1 METSTSRIEPHVWR
15 IAAVVVIGAILSIL
29 DTTIVNVALD
39 TLSRDLHS
47 PLADIQWVATG
58 YMLALAAVIPVSGW
72 AAGRF
77 GAKRLWVASVV
88 LFTLGS
94 ALSGLAWST
103 ETLVIFRVLQG
114 IGGGMIMPVGT
125 MMLTRAAG
133 PARLGRIMSIIG
145 MPMILAPIFGP
156 TLGGLIIDHLDWRW
170 IFYVNVP
177 VGIVAVAMGMRL
189 LPNVEEGVFRTKLD
203 RVGLALLA
211 LGVPLFVYGLAEIGQ
226 SGGLA
231 APQAYGPLLAGAVL
245 VAAFVA
251 HALRVDQPLLNVRL
265 FRSASFS
272 AAAVTTFVLGA
283 CLFGAMIIMPLY
295 FQLVRGEDAVT
306 TGLLLIPQGVGAA
319 IAMPL
324 AGRFSDRV
332 GGGRVA
338 LAGLAVTLVTTL
350 PFIALQ
356 ADTSYLLISAAMIG
370 RGLGIGLTM
379 MPAMTAAY
387 SRLRPEDI
395 AHATPQ
401 LNVLQR
407 VGGSIGT
414 ALLTVVLQHGLTT
427 RAHARRRRPRLRPDL
442 RVGPGPHRRRRDPRV
457 RARPLGDRRAR
468 EHAPGRCPRRGGGLG
483 WRPCRP
489 PARTS
494 PSSCARPCRPS
505 PRHSGACADATPRPA
520 ARASPSS
527 SCCAG
532 WPRSTSA
539 PASRLAADADLS
551 PASAT
556 QALDHL
562 AELGLVERVRS
573 DTDRRVVLNRLT
585 PAGRERFEAKQA
597 ELEHRWHDALADL
610 SADQLGQAAQVLR
623 RMADVLDGI

>member
-1 METSTSRIEPHVWR
+1 MNTDRIEPHVWR

-88 LFTLGS
+88 LFTLDS

-133 PARLGRIMSIIG
+133 PARLGRIMSVIG

-156 TLGGLIIDHLDWRW
+156 TLGGLILDHLDWRW

-177 VGIVAVAMGMRL
+177 VGIAAVAMGMRL

-231 APQAYGPLLAGAVL
+231 APQAYGPLAIGAAL

-251 HALRVDQPLLNVRL
+251 HALRVDEPLLNVRL

-306 TGLLLIPQGVGAA
+306 TGLLLIPQGIGAA
-319 IAMPL
+319 MAMPL
-324 AGRFSDRV
+324 GGRFSDRV

-356 ADTSYLLISAAMIG
+356 ADTSYLLISVAMIG
-370 RGLGIGLTM
+370 RGLTM

-387 SRLRPEDI
+387 ARLRPEDI

-414 ALLTVVLQHGLTT
+414 ALLTVVLQHGLTSS
-427 RAHARRRRPRLRPDL
+427 AH
-442 RVGPGPHRRRRDPRV
+442 
-457 RARPLGDRRAR
+457 
-468 EHAPGRCPRRGGGLG
+468 
-483 WRPCRP
+483 
-489 PARTS
+489 T
-494 PSSCARPCRPS
+494 
-505 PRHSGACADATPRPA
+505 PA
-520 ARASPSS
+520 AAAQAFGQTYLWVLLLTAVAAIPAFVLARAESAQRERKLP
-527 SCCAG
+527 AG
-532 WPRSTSA
+532 V
-539 PASRLAADADLS
+539 
-551 PASAT
+551 
-556 QALDHL
+556 L
-562 AELGLVERVRS
+562 AE
-573 DTDRRVVLNRLT
+573 
-585 PAGRERFEAKQA
+585 
-597 ELEHRWHDALADL
+597 
-610 SADQLGQAAQVLR
+610 AA
-623 RMADVLDGI
+623 A

>member
-1 METSTSRIEPHVWR
+1 MTTERIEPHVWR

-189 LPNVEEGVFRTKLD
+189 LPSVEEGVFRTKLD
-203 RVGLALLA
+203 RVGLGLLA

-231 APQAYGPLLAGAVL
+231 APQAYGPLVIGAAL

-251 HALRVDQPLLNVRL
+251 HALRVDEPLLNVRL

-283 CLFGAMIIMPLY
+283 AM
-295 FQLVRGEDAVT
+295 
-306 TGLLLIPQGVGAA
+306 
-319 IAMPL
+319 AMPL

-387 SRLRPEDI
+387 AKLRPEDI
-395 AHATPQ
+395 VHATPQ

-407 VGGSIGT
+407 VGGAIGT

-427 RAHARRRRPRLRPDL
+427 GAHTPDAAASAFGHTYL
-442 RVGPGPHRRRRDPRV
+442 WVLALTV
-457 RARPLGDRRAR
+457 VAAI
-468 EHAPGRCPRRGGGLG
+468 
-483 WRPCRP
+483 
-489 PARTS
+489 PAFVL
-494 PSSCARPCRPS
+494 
-505 PRHSGACADATPRPA
+505 
-520 ARASPSS
+520 ARAE
-527 SCCAG
+527 
-532 WPRSTSA
+532 STE
-539 PASRLAADADLS
+539 RE
-551 PASAT
+551 
-556 QALDHL
+556 QAI
-562 AELGLVERVRS
+562 
-573 DTDRRVVLNRLT
+573 
-585 PAGRERFEAKQA
+585 PAGVAAEA
-597 ELEHRWHDALADL
+597 
-610 SADQLGQAAQVLR
+610 AA
-623 RMADVLDGI
+623 

>member
-1 METSTSRIEPHVWR
+1 MNLSKLKPGVHRMTTGRIEPHVWR

-39 TLSRDLHS
+39 TLGRDLHS
-47 PLADIQWVATG
+47 SLADIQWVATG

-77 GAKRLWVASVV
+77 GAKRLWIASVI

-103 ETLVIFRVLQG
+103 ESLVAFRVLQG
-114 IGGGMIMPVGT
+114 VGGGMLMPVGQ

-133 PARLGRIMSIIG
+133 PARLGRIMAVIG

-156 TLGGLIIDHLDWRW
+156 TVGGLIIDHLDWRW

-177 VGIVAVAMGMRL
+177 VGILAVVMGMRL
-189 LPNVEEGVFRTKLD
+189 LPSSEEGVFRTKLD
-203 RVGLALLA
+203 RIGLALLA
-211 LGVPLFVYGLAEIGQ
+211 PGVPLFVYGLAEIGQ
-226 SGGLA
+226 HGGLA
-231 APQAYGPLLAGAVL
+231 APQAYAPLAIGAAL
-245 VAAFVA
+245 VVAFVA
-251 HALRVDQPLLNVRL
+251 HALRTDEPLLDVRL

-272 AAAVTTFVLGA
+272 AAALTTFVLGA

-319 IAMPL
+319 LAMPL
-324 AGRFSDRV
+324 AGRFTDRV

-338 LAGLAVTLVTTL
+338 LVGLAVTLVTTL
-350 PFIALQ
+350 PFTMLH
-356 ADTSYLLISAAMIG
+356 ADTSYLVLGAAMIG

-387 SRLRPEDI
+387 SRLRPADI

-414 ALLTVVLQHGLTT
+414 ALLTVVLQHGLTN
-427 RAHARRRRPRLRPDL
+427 
-442 RVGPGPHRRRRDPRV
+442 
-457 RARPLGDRRAR
+457 
-468 EHAPGRCPRRGGGLG
+468 
-483 WRPCRP
+483 
-489 PARTS
+489 
-494 PSSCARPCRPS
+494 
-505 PRHSGACADATPRPA
+505 GAQTPA
-520 ARASPSS
+520 A
-527 SCCAG
+527 
-532 WPRSTSA
+532 
-539 PASRLAADADLS
+539 AADAFGHTYLWVLLLTAVAAI
-551 PASAT
+551 PAFVLARTESAERER
-556 QALDHL
+556 AL
-562 AELGLVERVRS
+562 
-573 DTDRRVVLNRLT
+573 
-585 PAGRERFEAKQA
+585 PAGAVAEA
-597 ELEHRWHDALADL
+597 
-610 SADQLGQAAQVLR
+610 AA
-623 RMADVLDGI
+623 

>member
-1 METSTSRIEPHVWR
+1 M
-15 IAAVVVIGAILSIL
+15 
-29 DTTIVNVALD
+29 
-39 TLSRDLHS
+39 
-47 PLADIQWVATG
+47 
-58 YMLALAAVIPVSGW
+58 
-72 AAGRF
+72 F
-77 GAKRLWVASVV
+77 
-88 LFTLGS
+88 
-94 ALSGLAWST
+94 
-103 ETLVIFRVLQG
+103 
-114 IGGGMIMPVGT
+114 
-125 MMLTRAAG
+125 
-133 PARLGRIMSIIG
+133 
-145 MPMILAPIFGP
+145 
-156 TLGGLIIDHLDWRW
+156 
-170 IFYVNVP
+170 
-177 VGIVAVAMGMRL
+177 
-189 LPNVEEGVFRTKLD
+189 
-203 RVGLALLA
+203 
-211 LGVPLFVYGLAEIGQ
+211 
-226 SGGLA
+226 
-231 APQAYGPLLAGAVL
+231 
-245 VAAFVA
+245 

-414 ALLTVVLQHGLTT
+414 ALLTVVLQHGLTSART
-427 RAHARRRRPRLRPDL
+427 RPPPPPTPSARPTCGSWPSPPSPRSPPSCSPARRAPSARRRSRPVSSPRRRPRMASMPATRTDVAVELREAVQAFTAAQRRL
-442 RVGPGPHRRRRDPRV
+442 RGRDAKAGGTSFAQFQLLRRLAEVD
-457 RARPLGDRRAR
+457 
-468 EHAPGRCPRRGGGLG
+468 EC
-483 WRPCRP
+483 
-489 PARTS
+489 
-494 PSSCARPCRPS
+494 
-505 PRHSGACADATPRPA
+505 
-520 ARASPSS
+520 
-527 SCCAG
+527 
-532 WPRSTSA
+532 

-551 PASAT
+551 PASVT

-573 DTDRRVVLNRLT
+573 EHRSPRRPQPPHARPGASASSQSRPSSSALEGG
-585 PAGRERFEAKQA
+585 AGRP
-597 ELEHRWHDALADL
+597 
-610 SADQLGQAAQVLR
+610 LR
-623 RMADVLDGI
+623 RAARPGRTGAAADGRRCSTTC

>member
-1 METSTSRIEPHVWR
+1 LNLSKYRSTTDMTTDRIEPHVWR

-177 VGIVAVAMGMRL
+177 VGILAVAMGMRL
-189 LPNVEEGVFRTKLD
+189 LPNVEEGVYRTKLD
-203 RVGLALLA
+203 RIGLALLG

-231 APQAYGPLLAGAVL
+231 APQAYGPLAVGAVL

-251 HALRVDQPLLNVRL
+251 HALRVDQPLLDVRL

-272 AAAVTTFVLGA
+272 AAAATTFVLGA

-306 TGLLLIPQGVGAA
+306 TGLLLIPQGIGAA
-319 IAMPL
+319 MAMPL

-387 SRLRPEDI
+387 ARLRPEDI

-414 ALLTVVLQHGLTT
+414 AALTVVLQHGLTAGAQT
-427 RAHARRRRPRLRPDL
+427 PAAAAHAFGHTYLWVLALTAVAAIPAFVLARSETADRE
-442 RVGPGPHRRRRDPRV
+442 
-457 RARPLGDRRAR
+457 RAL
-468 EHAPGRCPRRGGGLG
+468 
-483 WRPCRP
+483 
-489 PARTS
+489 PA
-494 PSSCARPCRPS
+494 
-505 PRHSGACADATPRPA
+505 GV
-520 ARASPSS
+520 
-527 SCCAG
+527 
-532 WPRSTSA
+532 
-539 PASRLAADADLS
+539 
-551 PASAT
+551 
-556 QALDHL
+556 L
-562 AELGLVERVRS
+562 AE
-573 DTDRRVVLNRLT
+573 
-585 PAGRERFEAKQA
+585 
-597 ELEHRWHDALADL
+597 
-610 SADQLGQAAQVLR
+610 AA
-623 RMADVLDGI
+623 A